1 MDDISAGLVIDLTP
15 GSGALA
21 RACLEK
27 GILYVGI
34 TQKPAHTSWLINVL
48 NRAAVEC
55 ASRNGST
62 LYEQDLATCLQDH
75 FKELIEE
82 MNDQDASLSD
92 DEGADFVA

>member
-1 MDDISAGLVIDLTP
+1 MEDISASLVIDLTP

-27 GILYVGI
+27 GIQYVGI
-34 TQKPAHTSWLINVL
+34 TREQSHCSWLIHVL
-48 NRAAVEC
+48 NRAAMEC